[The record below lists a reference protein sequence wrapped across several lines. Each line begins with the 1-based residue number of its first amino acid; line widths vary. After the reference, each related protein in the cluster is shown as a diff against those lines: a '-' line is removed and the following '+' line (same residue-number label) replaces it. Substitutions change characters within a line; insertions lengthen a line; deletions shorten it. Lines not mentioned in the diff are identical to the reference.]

1 MFFIYEEWGMPIKS
15 IHVSNFKSFG
25 DVYID
30 LRKFNIL
37 IGANASGKSNFLQI
51 LKYLRDIRNFG
62 LDNAISLQGGVE
74 YLINT
79 RINTSQEFKV
89 NIVFDDRYE
98 RIIKTNNQ
106 TSILKILQS
115 SYELSIQFS
124 TNYVDFVITEDKLI
138 QNCEIYNFDD
148 ESSEQKNKIAN
159 SKIIV
164 YKNQNNE
171 IDIDYQ
177 SDNNLIDV
185 APIYYFAS
193 QELKANTVLLE
204 TPLLSLLMPADSDT
218 LKNLSIYDFDH
229 KLTKKATPITGK
241 LELEEDGTNLAIV
254 LKNIIREDSSK
265 KKLLNLLSV
274 VLPFVKDLKIEEFTD
289 KSLIFKIKEQY
300 TKNYNN
306 YIPSSLISDG
316 TVNIIALLIALYFE
330 NESLTVIEEPER
342 NIHPYL
348 ISKIIEM
355 MKEASTNKQ
364 IIVTTHNPEMV
375 KYANLE
381 DILLISRNKEGFS
394 VLSRPYEQE
403 EVKISLENHI
413 EFEDLYTKDLLSI

>member
-1 MFFIYEEWGMPIKS
+1 MDMPIKS
-15 IHVSNFKSFG
+15 IKVSNFKSFR
-25 DVYID
+25 DTYIE

-51 LKYLRDIRNFG
+51 LKFLRDIRNFG

-79 RINTSQEFKV
+79 RINTSHEFKV

-98 RIIKTNNQ
+98 RIIKKNNQ
-106 TSILKILQS
+106 TSLLKILQS

-124 TNYVDFVITEDKLI
+124 PNHVDFVITEDQLI
-138 QNCEIYNFDD
+138 QNCEIYNFDG

-159 SKIIV
+159 SKIILS
-164 YKNQNNE
+164 KNQNNK

-177 SDNNLIDV
+177 SDNNLSIINEFDV
-185 APIYYFAS
+185 LPIYYFAS
-193 QELKANTVLLE
+193 QEFKPNTVLLE
-204 TPLLSLLMPADSDT
+204 TPFLSLLMPADSDT

-254 LKNIIREDSSK
+254 IKNIIRESSSK
-265 KKLLNLLSV
+265 RKLLNLLSV
-274 VLPFVKDLKIEEFTD
+274 VLPFVKDFKIEEFTD
-289 KSLIFKIKEQY
+289 KSLMFQIKEQY
-300 TKNYNN
+300 LKNYNN

-330 NESLTVIEEPER
+330 NEPLTIIEEPER
-342 NIHPYL
+342 SIHPSL

-375 KYANLE
+375 KYADLE
-381 DILLISRNKEGFS
+381 GILLISRDKEGFS
-394 VLSRPYEQE
+394 VVSRPYEQE
-403 EVKISLENHI
+403 EVKIFLENQI
-413 EFEDLYTKDLLSI
+413 EFEDLYIENLLSI